1 MRAAAPGA
9 RQARKVL
16 RLSPLFVGSVSA
28 CLPLAPPPF
37 RCPNETKRPKKIFW
51 SLREFW
57 AREHRRALGS
67 CHSTLRLV
75 EKFSRGCFA
84 LLWLLLLRFCLL
96 FSFIS
101 LFYNYTILHYSQTSN
116 LGFEKNQKGN
126 SFITIR
132 FYITLKRRLWQVH
145 RPFCFITIRF
155 YITLKPQTSNLRI
168 DTLQYQESLYPYY
181 TTRQQSESIT
191 TLFATFNLSFRSK
204 QSR

>member
-1 MRAAAPGA
+1 MLCFITIRFYITLKQPSPCSHF
-9 RQARKVL
+9 
-16 RLSPLFVGSVSA
+16 LSG
-28 CLPLAPPPF
+28 
-37 RCPNETKRPKKIFW
+37 
-51 SLREFW
+51 
-57 AREHRRALGS
+57 
-67 CHSTLRLV
+67 
-75 EKFSRGCFA
+75 
-84 LLWLLLLRFCLL
+84 
-96 FSFIS
+96 
-101 LFYNYTILHYSQTSN
+101 FYNYTILHYSQTSN